1 MANPSVPD
9 YLKSLEAVLAPS
21 SASAEAKAEAKAST
35 DAKPQLESTLQS
47 IGFGSM
53 FPVTEPTNKDK
64 LHVLLVSTHIHQTTG
79 YSKVSHG
86 IIQELAKESWLKVTH
101 FAFQKTNERA
111 PTNTRTY
118 PSSVEVIDAAALE
131 QPLKQGFNFQLL
143 PEVIR
148 KRKPDVVLLYNDLS
162 IVTQFTELLR
172 ATGIPRTF
180 KLWVYCDQVYP
191 LQTQAYL
198 DVLNRDA
205 DRVFAFTPEWKRCLK
220 DQGVTRPVDVLLHG
234 FDSNHFFTVPKEL
247 ARKQVALPNDMFLIL
262 NMNRNQPRKRYDI
275 TIMAFV
281 ELLVKY
287 PTKPIFMLC
296 VCDKGDKGGWWLF
309 ELFVRELKLRGVQ
322 VDQFA
327 QRLIITKQDMVF
339 TDSEINM
346 YYNAADV
353 GISTA
358 DGEGWGLCQFEQMGV
373 GVPQVVPAVGG
384 YKEYCTAQNSVLVEP
399 TVRYYLP
406 TMFCPV
412 GGEAHAC
419 NPHDICLGLEEY
431 LLNSEKRKAHGEAAK
446 QTVEG
451 YTWTRACAPLIR
463 RLREVKEG
471 EE

>member
-1 MANPSVPD
+1 MTSANVPD
-9 YLKSLEAVLAPS
+9 YLKSLEAVLAGPV
-21 SASAEAKAEAKAST
+21 AAAPAPLQQPT
-35 DAKPQLESTLQS
+35 STLQS

-53 FPVTEPTNKDK
+53 FPVSTANATSDP
-64 LHVLLVSTHIHQTTG
+64 LQLLLVSTHIHQTTG

-86 IIQELAKESWLKVTH
+86 IIQELAKESWIKLSH
-101 FAFQKTNERA
+101 FAFQKTNDKA
-111 PTNTRTY
+111 PCSRTY
-118 PSSVEVIDAAALE
+118 PSTVDVIDAAALE

-143 PEVIR
+143 PEIIR
-148 KRKPDVVLLYNDLS
+148 KKKPHVVLLYNDLS
-162 IVTQFTELLR
+162 VVTQFLEVLR
-172 ATGIPRTF
+172 VAGIPRTF

-191 LQTQAYL
+191 VQTQAYL

-234 FDSNHFFTVPKEL
+234 FDSKSFFTVPKEL
-247 ARKQVALPNDMFLIL
+247 ARKQIALPSDMFLIL

-281 ELLVKY
+281 ELIAKY

-296 VCDKGDKGGWWLF
+296 LCDKGEKGGWWLF
-309 ELFVRELKLRGVQ
+309 ELFMRELRLRGIQ
-322 VDQFA
+322 VEQFA
-327 QRLIITKQDMVF
+327 QRLIITKQDMTF
-339 TDSEINM
+339 TDNEINM

-384 YKEYCTAQNSVLVEP
+384 YKEYCNSGNAVVVQP
-399 TVRYYLP
+399 KVRYYLP
-406 TMFCPV
+406 TMHCPV
-412 GGEAHAC
+412 GGEAQAC
-419 NPHDICLGLEEY
+419 DPHDICMGLEEY
-431 LLNSEKRKAHGEAAK
+431 VLNSEKRAAHGAAAK
-446 QTVEG
+446 KTVEG
-451 YTWTRACAPLIR
+451 YTWTRACAPLLR